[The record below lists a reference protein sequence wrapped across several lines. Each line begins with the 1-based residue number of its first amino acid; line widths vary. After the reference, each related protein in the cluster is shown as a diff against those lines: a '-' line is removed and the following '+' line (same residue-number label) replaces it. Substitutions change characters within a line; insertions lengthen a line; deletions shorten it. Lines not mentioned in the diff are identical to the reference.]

1 MLTIDGITVRLGGR
15 AILERASATI
25 PQGARVGLIGRNGA
39 GKSTLMKAL
48 IGQIDPDEGQI
59 GKPTRARIGYIA
71 QEAPDGSITP
81 EEAVL
86 AAGGLL
92 ERAGIAGPAYTGS
105 MIDNVEINGPYIVV
119 APGFAFAHARPSEA
133 VHRTGMSWVRL
144 ARPVAFGHK
153 TNDPVSLVVA
163 LAATDDGAH
172 ATAMAELA
180 KVVGNPD
187 KRAAL
192 DAAARPADVLG
203 ILGGTPATAQSAAP
217 AKTTNLILTV
227 CGNGL
232 GTSLFLKN
240 TLEQVLGTWGWA
252 PFITVEATDTI
263 SAKGR
268 AKEADLIMTSGEIAK
283 TLGDVGVP
291 VKVIENFTS
300 TREIDAALRDSYDV

>member
-1 MLTIDGITVRLGGR
+1 MAGLTGLLTEDCIALDVP
-15 AILERASATI
+15 AATW
-25 PQGARVGLIGRNGA
+25 
-39 GKSTLMKAL
+39 
-48 IGQIDPDEGQI
+48 
-59 GKPTRARIGYIA
+59 
-71 QEAPDGSITP
+71 
-81 EEAVL
+81 EEAVQ

-105 MIDNVEINGPYIVV
+105 MIDNVEMNGPYIVV
-119 APGFAFAHARPSEA
+119 APGFAFAHARPSPA

-144 ARPVAFGHK
+144 AEPVAFGHK
-153 TNDPVSLVVA
+153 TNDPATLVVA

-172 ATAMAELA
+172 ATAMAQLA
-180 KVVGNPD
+180 KVVGNPAT
-187 KRAAL
+187 RAAL
-192 DAAARPADVLG
+192 DEATRPADVLAV
-203 ILGGTPATAQSAAP
+203 LGGAGAAAATPSTATA
-217 AKTTNLILTV
+217 TRNTNLILTV

-240 TLEQVLGTWGWA
+240 TLEQVLGKWGWA

-300 TREIDAALRDSYDV
+300 TREVDAALRDSYAV